1 MTIRLGDPQSVEL
14 PDTPMWRER
23 ADTAVHRLAQ
33 DFARQAWSN
42 SRQCGARFD
51 ALDALLLRVAAL
63 PDGKKLHLEIEA
75 CVNAFANEVSD
86 LAAQVSVEV
95 AQRFRPDDLWR
106 EIVTGYANWPAD
118 WGEPRAT
125 DAPRP
130 TPAVRVS
137 KTAPSAQ
144 DS

>member
-1 MTIRLGDPQSVEL
+1 MTIRLGDPERVRL
-14 PDTPMWRER
+14 PEAPTWRDSADTP
-23 ADTAVHRLAQ
+23 VHRLAQ

-42 SRQCGARFD
+42 SRQIGAQFD
-51 ALDALLLRVAAL
+51 ALEALVQRVATL
-63 PDGKKLHLEIEA
+63 PGSDGLHLEIEERI
-75 CVNAFANEVSD
+75 NEFANEVSD

-106 EIVTGYANWPAD
+106 EIVTGYATWPND

-130 TPAVRVS
+130 AVRVS
-137 KTAPSAQ
+137 KTAPSAR

>member
-1 MTIRLGDPQSVEL
+1 MTIRLGDPQSVKL

-23 ADTAVHRLAQ
+23 ADTAVHLLAQ

-42 SRQCGARFD
+42 SRQCGAWRD
-51 ALDALLLRVAAL
+51 ALEALLLRVAAL
-63 PDGKKLHLEIEA
+63 PGGEKLSMEVEA

-106 EIVTGYANWPAD
+106 EIVTGYATWPND
-118 WGEPRAT
+118 WG
-125 DAPRP
+125 DPRP
-130 TPAVRVS
+130 TDTPRPAVRVS